1 MIRKF
6 SNELPHHILMLL
18 YNSLFLSNLH
28 YGIEIWGNNY
38 SNIIKPLYNIQK
50 KILKIIYLK
59 KTNTTYNSQ
68 YTNKDIQPLP
78 IYTNTL
84 TIKQITEYK
93 ILCYMYKNKNRF
105 KNNINKN
112 NNYNLRNNNE
122 YEIKNKKF
130 TLTNNS
136 LLIVGIKL
144 WNKLDENIKK
154 SKNIN
159 IFKRKIKKILISEN
173 N

>member
-1 MIRKF
+1 
-6 SNELPHHILMLL
+6 
-18 YNSLFLSNLH
+18 
-28 YGIEIWGNNY
+28 
-38 SNIIKPLYNIQK
+38 
-50 KILKIIYLK
+50 
-59 KTNTTYNSQ
+59 
-68 YTNKDIQPLP
+68 
-78 IYTNTL
+78 
-84 TIKQITEYK
+84 
-93 ILCYMYKNKNRF
+93 MYKNKNRF

>member
-50 KILKIIYLK
+50 KILKMI
-59 KTNTTYNSQ
+59 
-68 YTNKDIQPLP
+68 LP

-93 ILCYMYKNKNRF
+93 TLCY
-105 KNNINKN
+105 I
-112 NNYNLRNNNE
+112 
-122 YEIKNKKF
+122 I
-130 TLTNNS
+130 
-136 LLIVGIKL
+136 
-144 WNKLDENIKK
+144 
-154 SKNIN
+154 
-159 IFKRKIKKILISEN
+159 KIKIDSKITLIKTITII
-173 N
+173 